1 MKAVIFG
8 AAGQDGHYLRSML
21 INKGIDVVGI
31 GRQPGPDGTSLLN
44 QSSVENLFK
53 TIQPDYIF
61 HLAANSTTRHD
72 VLMENHEIIATGT
85 LHILEAARLH
95 CPGAR
100 IFISGSGLQFVNE
113 GKPIHETDPFEA
125 RDAYSASRI
134 YSVYL
139 ARYFRR
145 LGLQTYV
152 GYLFNHDSPLRT
164 ERHMSRKIVE
174 AAKRIHQGSTER
186 LPIGDPDV
194 IKEWGFAGDIVN
206 GMWTCM
212 QQERVHEVVIGTGN
226 GHSIREWLDLCFSN
240 LGLSW
245 ESHVAMQPG
254 FNAEYRTLISE
265 PSTLFAMGWRPSVD
279 IRQLCQLMLNTQA

>member
-8 AAGQDGHYLRSML
+8 AAGQDGHYLRSL
-21 INKGIDVVGI
+21 LESQGIEVLGV

-44 QSSVENLFK
+44 QPSVESLFK
-53 TIQPDYIF
+53 TFQPDYIF

-113 GKPIHETDPFEA
+113 GKPIHETHAFEA

-174 AAKRIHQGSTER
+174 AAKRIRQGSNET
-186 LPIGDPDV
+186 LSIGDPEV

-206 GMWTCM
+206 GIWACM
-212 QQERVHEVVIGTGN
+212 QQERIHEVVIGTGI
-226 GHSIREWLDLCFSN
+226 GHSICEWLDLSFSS
-240 LGLSW
+240 LGLTW
-245 ESHVAMQPG
+245 ENHVTIQTG
-254 FNAEYRTLISE
+254 FNAEYRMLVCE
-265 PSTLFAMGWRPSVD
+265 PSSLLAMGWKPSLNLK
-279 IRQLCQLMLNTQA
+279 QLCQLMLNEPA

>member
-8 AAGQDGHYLRSML
+8 AAGQDGHYLRSL
-21 INKGIDVVGI
+21 LLSQGIEVIGV

-44 QSSVENLFK
+44 RPTVDKLFK
-53 TIQPDYIF
+53 TLQPHYIF
-61 HLAANSTTRHD
+61 HLAANSTTRHE
-72 VLMENHEIIATGT
+72 VLMENHEIIGTGT
-85 LHILEAARLH
+85 LHILEAARMH
-95 CPGAR
+95 CPKSR

-113 GKPIHETDPFEA
+113 GKPIHESDPFEA

-164 ERHMSRKIVE
+164 ERHMSRKIME
-174 AAKRIHQGSTER
+174 AAKRIQQGSQER
-186 LPIGDPDV
+186 LSIGDPDV

-206 GMWTCM
+206 AIWTFI
-212 QQERVHEVVIGTGN
+212 QQERIHESVIGTGR
-226 GHSIREWLDLCFSN
+226 GHSIREWLDLSFSN

-245 ESHVAMQPG
+245 ENHVTVQTG
-254 FNAEYRTLISE
+254 FNAEYRMLVSE
-265 PSTLFAMGWRPSVD
+265 PSTILGLGWSPSVD
-279 IRQLCQLMLNTQA
+279 LRQLCQLMLNEQA